1 MPNFSIAAGYDF
13 GYPERANL
21 EPLSLLEQIL
31 IAPARLFLTMIKLVN
46 KTNTGVQSAL
56 TGHVIAVPHDSVI
69 QISNSLPNL
78 NLDGAINIMFIGN
91 KNAWTSDLWATLP
104 LTHPGIFRVNIRN
117 IYNWLNVLKHTH
129 SMYEFMNIVEGNEIE
144 QKLQS
149 ISQQLLQQA
158 STTNDEISTHFEE
171 MTSSNIAK
179 QEERVDDQIEGMY
192 CKFKKS
198 MSLLA

>member
-1 MPNFSIAAGYDF
+1 
-13 GYPERANL
+13 
-21 EPLSLLEQIL
+21 
-31 IAPARLFLTMIKLVN
+31 
-46 KTNTGVQSAL
+46 
-56 TGHVIAVPHDSVI
+56 
-69 QISNSLPNL
+69 
-78 NLDGAINIMFIGN
+78 
-91 KNAWTSDLWATLP
+91 
-104 LTHPGIFRVNIRN
+104 
-117 IYNWLNVLKHTH
+117 
-129 SMYEFMNIVEGNEIE
+129 MNIVEGNEIE